1 MSPHLKVDITSADF
15 KRNPYPFYARLRADA
30 PVCSVSLPDRRTAY
44 LVTRYDDVVR
54 ALKDARFAKDRHN
67 ALTPEQLRKQP
78 WIPPMFEPLNSNML
92 DQDAPNHTRLRG
104 LVHQAFTPRRIAL
117 LAERA
122 QQLAD
127 SILDRIIQHGR
138 IELISEY
145 ALPIPV
151 TIIAD
156 MLGIPDRDR
165 RAFHGW
171 SNAVIKSTASRW
183 GMLMLIPSM
192 LRFMRYIRRI
202 LALRRAE
209 PCDDLLSAL
218 VQAEES
224 GDQLSEDE
232 LVAMVMLLLIA
243 GHETTVNLIGN
254 GTFALLSNP
263 DQLARLK
270 AEPALIKP
278 AIEELLRYESPVEMA
293 TERYAREDIELAA
306 TVIPRGSL
314 VLLVLASANRD
325 EAQFPRADML
335 DISRAPNR
343 HLAFGQGIHYCLGAP
358 LARLEG
364 EIAISTLLRRLP
376 ELHLA
381 AAPEALNWRRG
392 LILRGIERLP
402 LAFTPAPGNVVHHTG
417 RTAAHP

>member
-1 MSPHLKVDITSADF
+1 
-15 KRNPYPFYARLRADA
+15 
-30 PVCSVSLPDRRTAY
+30 
-44 LVTRYDDVVR
+44 
-54 ALKDARFAKDRHN
+54 
-67 ALTPEQLRKQP
+67 
-78 WIPPMFEPLNSNML
+78 
-92 DQDAPNHTRLRG
+92 
-104 LVHQAFTPRRIAL
+104 
-117 LAERA
+117 
-122 QQLAD
+122 
-127 SILDRIIQHGR
+127 
-138 IELISEY
+138 
-145 ALPIPV
+145 
-151 TIIAD
+151 

-209 PCDDLLSAL
+209 PRDDLLSAL

-293 TERYAREDIELAA
+293 TERYAREDIELAG

-325 EAQFPRADML
+325 EAQFPRRGYA
-335 DISRAPNR
+335 R
-343 HLAFGQGIHYCLGAP
+343 HQP
-358 LARLEG
+358 R
-364 EIAISTLLRRLP
+364 TQ
-376 ELHLA
+376 
-381 AAPEALNWRRG
+381 
-392 LILRGIERLP
+392 
-402 LAFTPAPGNVVHHTG
+402 PAPGVRAGHPLLPRRAAGPVGRRDRDQHAAAALAGTAPRRGARSAKLATWPDIARDREVAAGIHSRAGQRRSTIPDGRRRTHKPLLQTLKSTGLHHKGHKGHKDPKDLCVLCALCGAIFLGPALSYSNIPLPAAIQQPGSKAQQQHDYTG
-417 RTAAHP
+417 EQRYEASTSGARLRLGFERQKDTTL